1 MPGDGYGIDRCRR
14 NVLSEKE
21 ETSMPDD
28 REDKK
33 IHAASKPA
41 SALSR
46 KPADGDLTCSESQIE
61 DILSEGESSKPMS
74 KSDKGLHA
82 KRQPKS
88 PR

>member
-1 MPGDGYGIDRCRR
+1 
-14 NVLSEKE
+14 
-21 ETSMPDD
+21 MPDNV
-28 REDKK
+28 EDKK
-33 IHAASKPA
+33 VHAVAK
-41 SALSR
+41 SAGAPSR

-82 KRQPKS
+82 KRPLKP